1 MRCCEARKMTVV
13 RGIRGATQAERDEPE
28 AILAATEE
36 LLLAIRERN
45 NFALE
50 DVASALFTVTP
61 DLRAGFPASAA
72 RRLGWTNVPLLNF
85 TEIPVPGD
93 LPRCIR
99 TMILINTTL
108 GQEQIVHV
116 YLGGAVALRPD
127 LQRQ

>member
-1 MRCCEARKMTVV
+1 MMAV
-13 RGIRGATQAERDEPE
+13 RGIRGATQAERDERE
-28 AILAATEE
+28 AILSATEK
-36 LLLAIRERN
+36 LLIAIRERN
-45 NFALE
+45 RFELE

-72 RRLGWTNVPLLNF
+72 RRLGWTSVPLLNF

-108 GQEQIVHV
+108 SQSDIVHV
-116 YLGGAVALRPD
+116 YLDGAVVLRPD

>member
-1 MRCCEARKMTVV
+1 MPGVLKV
-13 RGIRGATQAERDEPE
+13 RGIRGATQAESDDRE
-28 AILAATEE
+28 AILAATEK
-36 LLLAIRERN
+36 LLIAIRERN
-45 NFALE
+45 NFELE

-72 RRLGWTNVPLLNF
+72 RRLGWTSIPLLNF

-93 LPRCIR
+93 LPRCVR

-108 GQEQIVHV
+108 AQDEIVHV
-116 YLGGAVALRPD
+116 YLEGAVALRPD

>member
-1 MRCCEARKMTVV
+1 MTKV
-13 RGIRGATQAERDEPE
+13 RGIRGATQAERDDRE
-28 AILAATEE
+28 AILSATER
-36 LLLAIRERN
+36 LIIAIRERN
-45 NFALE
+45 HFALE

-61 DLRAGFPASAA
+61 DLRAAFPASAA
-72 RRLGWTNVPLLNF
+72 RKLGWTSVPLLNF

-108 GQEQIVHV
+108 SQEEIVHV
-116 YLGGAVALRPD
+116 YLDGAVVLRPD

>member
-1 MRCCEARKMTVV
+1 MMAV
-13 RGIRGATQAERDEPE
+13 RGIRGATQAERDERE
-28 AILAATEE
+28 AILSATER
-36 LLLAIRERN
+36 LLIAIRERN
-45 NFALE
+45 HFELE
-50 DVASALFTVTP
+50 DVVSALFTVTP

-72 RRLGWTNVPLLNF
+72 RRLGWTSVPLLNF

-108 GQEQIVHV
+108 SQSDIVHV
-116 YLGGAVALRPD
+116 YLDGAVVLRPD

>member
-1 MRCCEARKMTVV
+1 MTML
-13 RGIRGATQAERDEPE
+13 RGIRGAIQAERDERE
-28 AILAATEE
+28 AILSATER
-36 LLLAIRERN
+36 LLIAIRERN
-45 NFALE
+45 RFELE

-72 RRLGWTNVPLLNF
+72 RRLGWTSVPLLNF

-99 TMILINTTL
+99 TMILVNTTL
-108 GQEQIVHV
+108 KQNEIVHV
-116 YLGGAVALRPD
+116 YLDGAVVLRPD

>member
-1 MRCCEARKMTVV
+1 MMAV
-13 RGIRGATQAERDEPE
+13 RGIRGATQAERDERE
-28 AILAATEE
+28 AILSATEK
-36 LLLAIRERN
+36 LLIAIRERN
-45 NFALE
+45 RFELE

-61 DLRAGFPASAA
+61 DLRTGFPASAA
-72 RRLGWTNVPLLNF
+72 RRLGWTSVPLLNF

-108 GQEQIVHV
+108 TQSEIVHV
-116 YLGGAVALRPD
+116 YLDGAVALRPD

>member
-1 MRCCEARKMTVV
+1 MTVV
-13 RGIRGATQAERDEPE
+13 RGIRGAIQAERDERD
-28 AILAATEE
+28 AILSATEK
-36 LLLAIRERN
+36 LLIAIRDRN
-45 NFALE
+45 EFALE

-72 RRLGWTNVPLLNF
+72 RRLGWTSVPLLNF

-108 GQEQIVHV
+108 AQHEIVHV
-116 YLGGAVALRPD
+116 YLDGAVALRPD

>member
-1 MRCCEARKMTVV
+1 MTVV

>member
-1 MRCCEARKMTVV
+1 MMAV
-13 RGIRGATQAERDEPE
+13 RGIRGATQAERDERE
-28 AILAATEE
+28 AILSATEK
-36 LLLAIRERN
+36 LLIAIRERN
-45 NFALE
+45 HFELE
-50 DVASALFTVTP
+50 DVVSALFTVTP

-72 RRLGWTNVPLLNF
+72 RRLGWTSVPLLNF

-108 GQEQIVHV
+108 SQSDIVHV
-116 YLGGAVALRPD
+116 YLDGAVVLRPD